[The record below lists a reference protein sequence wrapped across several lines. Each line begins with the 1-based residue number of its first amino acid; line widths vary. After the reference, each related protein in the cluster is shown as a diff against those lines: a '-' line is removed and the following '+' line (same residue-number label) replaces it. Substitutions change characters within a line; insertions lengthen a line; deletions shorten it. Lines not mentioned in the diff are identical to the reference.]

1 VRRYVLIIIAMSL
14 ALLVAVQP
22 AAALPV
28 LQVPYLRA
36 GPVWALS
43 PFMQADFVF
52 IQTNAS
58 HLFAAEDEALAI
70 SLGTAGFSSPS
81 GPSPGSALA
90 FSGPIIAQTSSRA
103 LFCDRSFFVIDE
115 IA

>member
-1 VRRYVLIIIAMSL
+1 MAFCLAVLLILAMGI
-14 ALLVAVQP
+14 VVQP

-28 LQVPYLRA
+28 LQVPYVRA

-52 IQTNAS
+52 LQTNAS
-58 HLFAAEDEALAI
+58 HLFAADSEALAI
-70 SLGTAGFSSPS
+70 SLGTTGISFPG
-81 GPSPGSALA
+81 GPAPGSALA

-115 IA
+115 IT